1 MAIRSAT
8 TAARSLRAKALR
20 FAGLPALRAVA
31 IGTSLL
37 IAGTSSLQNAV
48 ANGDTRT
55 ITLHHTH
62 SGESGS
68 FTFKKNGRYD
78 GEVLAQLNHFLRDW
92 RNQKST
98 QMDPALFD
106 IVWEVYRETDATAP
120 IQIVSSY
127 RSPETNSMLRA
138 RSSGVA
144 KFSQHMLGRAMDF
157 YIPGV
162 NLTEL
167 RVAGLRLQRG
177 GVGFYPTSGSPFV
190 HMDTGN
196 VRHWPRMTHDQLA
209 RVFPD
214 GKTVHVGTDGRP
226 LSGYAAA
233 LAEIQARGS
242 KAGVAVASADGGKG
256 VKNFFSGLFGKKD
269 AEDDEGGET
278 TTVAAAAS
286 AQEPATQETAPA
298 RASAKPAPA
307 TAAVQVATAP
317 VPPSRPAEIAAG
329 ALVAANASLFAPLPQ
344 RRPAEAGG
352 RDARVASLTAPG
364 SNAGAAP
371 LPAVITRGV
380 ASEDGPALGYA
391 SPGPLSEQRSAL
403 SGGMMP
409 NAPAPAV
416 AHAPATPGKPRA
428 RVSEI
433 TFGRLFL
440 SPSLATELYLR
451 TPELR
456 QLATFMAPPHEVVA
470 TAFSRDASF
479 GLKSRFSGT
488 AVADLPTY
496 VFRAPALA
504 YTQRM

>member
-1 MAIRSAT
+1 M
-8 TAARSLRAKALR
+8 
-20 FAGLPALRAVA
+20 LRAVA

-37 IAGTSSLQNAV
+37 MAGTSSLQNAV

-55 ITLHHTH
+55 LTLHHTH

-78 GEVLAQLNHFLRDW
+78 SEVLAQLNHFLRDW

-106 IVWEVYRETDATAP
+106 IAWEVYRETDATAP

-162 NLTEL
+162 NLTDL

-226 LSGYAAA
+226 LSGYGAA

-269 AEDDEGGET
+269 ADDDEGGET
-278 TTVAAAAS
+278 TTVAAAAT
-286 AQEPATQETAPA
+286 EDATPA
-298 RASAKPAPA
+298 RAAGKTTPAANAPA
-307 TAAVQVATAP
+307 AALQVAAAP
-317 VPPSRPAEIAAG
+317 VPPSRPAEIAAR
-329 ALVAANASLFAPLPQ
+329 ALVAANASLFAPLPL

-352 RDARVASLTAPG
+352 RDARVVASLTAPG
-364 SNAGAAP
+364 SNAAAAP

-380 ASEDGPALGYA
+380 ATEAGPALGYA
-391 SPGPLSEQRSAL
+391 SPGPLSEQRSVL

-409 NAPAPAV
+409 PAPAPTV
-416 AHAPATPGKPRA
+416 AHAPAPAGKPRA
-428 RVSEI
+428 RLAEVA
-433 TFGRLFL
+433 FGRLFL

-451 TPELR
+451 PPELR

-470 TAFSRDASF
+470 SAFSRDGSF

-496 VFRAPALA
+496 VFRAPTIA